1 MEASQPGCP
10 YNLQQYILVKIAIAN
25 TQPAYASQPGSLRF
39 YLRREKLSLSGR
51 GGGGGKGD
59 RKSELGLPTRYFL
72 GSSDTNYVT
81 MAILGHWILTFGI
94 SFSASSGTNYIGYC
108 EILSTLDHHV

>member
-51 GGGGGKGD
+51 GGGGGQRRQKEGVGPPYTIFF
-59 RKSELGLPTRYFL
+59 R
-72 GSSDTNYVT
+72 
-81 MAILGHWILTFGI
+81 
-94 SFSASSGTNYIGYC
+94 
-108 EILSTLDHHV
+108 